1 MVKILK
7 WTSNEAV
14 HSLPPKDRRSIS
26 PATCALI
33 PCFTQTIQL
42 GRSAPV
48 LPLSLDLILL
58 FASLNDELEQFNFVI
73 IVEMSVIYDRII
85 YNHYNDII

>member
-1 MVKILK
+1 MNDPPLK
-7 WTSNEAV
+7 YGDSLSNTV
-14 HSLPPKDRRSIS
+14 LRTPIYINYINSVFNNYGDSLN
-26 PATCALI
+26 C
-33 PCFTQTIQL
+33 
-42 GRSAPV
+42 
-48 LPLSLDLILL
+48 LDLILL